1 MAYVCS
7 YLFRAGGLACSHF
20 EIYPHQ
26 NGWSSEEDIVLDIVI
41 FISVGLKSNGLC
53 KLVADR
59 ARQYVCHWKVIKA
72 IHHFPPYF
80 FLLGRIN
87 ILLLL
92 PIHLKV

>member
-1 MAYVCS
+1 MYAVICS
-7 YLFRAGGLACSHF
+7 ELGDLHALILKYTLIKMDGAQL
-20 EIYPHQ
+20 Q
-26 NGWSSEEDIVLDIVI
+26 EDIVLDIVI